1 MQGEFHL
8 LLVTRASSLHF
19 FVCGMY
25 NRVLDETRFQSANI
39 TDIVVCIPGTRRWVM
54 SIECAEFKRCVN
66 FFKTQRRPPLSC
78 KMFQPVLRTFTL
90 FQGHGDVGIIH

>member
-25 NRVLDETRFQSANI
+25 NRVLDETRFQSANNK
-39 TDIVVCIPGTRRWVM
+39 DIVVCIPGTRRWVM
-54 SIECAEFKRCVN
+54 SIECAEFKSMCQ
-66 FFKTQRRPPLSC
+66 FF
-78 KMFQPVLRTFTL
+78 
-90 FQGHGDVGIIH
+90 